1 MVLLMVIVKHWEMK
15 IHNILLNYV
24 KSELESGLEECDLS
38 CIPYSIIEAALKQ
51 LGYTLSA
58 SEEDENDEA
67 MYTNGWEHDYYMCIW
82 KDGKYTG
89 YHLTGSLYY
98 GDNEIK
104 K

>member
-1 MVLLMVIVKHWEMK
+1 MKVLEKMEIQK
-15 IHNILLNYV
+15 ILLNLV
-24 KSELESGLEECDLS
+24 KTELSDGLKECDLS
-38 CIPYSIIEAALKQ
+38 CIPYSIIKAGLEQ
-51 LGYTLSA
+51 LGYTLYE
-58 SEEDENDEA
+58 SEEYENDV
-67 MYTNGWEHDYYMCIW
+67 MYNNGWEHDYYMCIW

>member
-1 MVLLMVIVKHWEMK
+1 MKVLEKMEIQK
-15 IHNILLNYV
+15 ILLNLV
-24 KSELESGLEECDLS
+24 KTELNDGLKECDLS
-38 CIPYSIIEAALKQ
+38 CIPYSIIEKGLKQ
-51 LGYTLSA
+51 LGYTLSE
-58 SEEDENDEA
+58 SEEYEEDT

-104 K
+104 KWD

>member
-1 MVLLMVIVKHWEMK
+1 MDLSTVIVKHLEMK
-15 IHNILLNYV
+15 LQTILFNCV
-24 KSELESGLEECDLS
+24 KHELENGLKECDLS
-38 CIPYSIIEAALKQ
+38 CIPYSIVKAGLEQ
-51 LGYTLSA
+51 LGYTLSE
-58 SEEDENDEA
+58 SEEYEDDV

-89 YHLTGSLYY
+89 YYLTGSLYY